1 MKTKDI
7 LLVDDDIYYLHL
19 FSMLLKSEGF
29 DVSTASDGINALETL
44 KHNKFKMMITDF
56 NMPGINGVEL
66 AIKVKEQRSDMHI
79 ALATGEDLSEIAEAA
94 ANAGISE
101 LFSKPIDVQRFLAVI
116 RSLLG
121 AESACSTNSS
131 LPKQSAAKA
140 GADVKRYDKNRH
152 VASEYVEVGL

>member
-19 FSMLLKSEGF
+19 LSMLLKYEGF
-29 DVSTASDGINALETL
+29 NVSTASGGINALETL

-56 NMPGINGVEL
+56 NMPEINGVEL
-66 AIKVKEQRSDMHI
+66 ATKVKEQCSDMRI
-79 ALATGEDLSEIAEAA
+79 VLATGRNLSDIAEAA

-101 LFSKPIDVQRFLAVI
+101 LFSKPLELRRFLAII

-121 AESACSTNSS
+121 AGSACLTNSP
-131 LPKQSAAKA
+131 LPKQSIAKA
-140 GADVKRYDKNRH
+140 GADVKRYDKKP
-152 VASEYVEVGL
+152 VVSK